1 MQDVHTKA
9 ALNAKSNIK
18 LHHTTRN
25 EIFLW
30 DRAGESTRQQF
41 PFPSSCVRGWFRLY
55 PNRELR
61 EADKEWAKVS
71 YSLYIP
77 QPHLRAHTH
86 QTQIALLF
94 SQCSVPKYIKALM
107 SWQRRK
113 QILTDR
119 TVFCHC
125 KYLPLCTDY
134 LTKII
139 KYKCPIKPYI
149 VT

>member
-1 MQDVHTKA
+1 MRLFRGTGLEREQG
-9 ALNAKSNIK
+9 S
-18 LHHTTRN
+18 
-25 EIFLW
+25 
-30 DRAGESTRQQF
+30 S
-41 PFPSSCVRGWFRLY
+41 FPSPAAVLGADRLY

-61 EADKEWAKVS
+61 KADKEWPKVS
-71 YSLYIP
+71 YSPYTP
-77 QPHLRAHTH
+77 QLHLRAHTH

-94 SQCSVPKYIKALM
+94 FQCSVPKYIKALM
-107 SWQRRK
+107 PWQRRK

-125 KYLPLCTDY
+125 KYLPVCTSY

-139 KYKCPIKPYI
+139 KYKCTINLYI